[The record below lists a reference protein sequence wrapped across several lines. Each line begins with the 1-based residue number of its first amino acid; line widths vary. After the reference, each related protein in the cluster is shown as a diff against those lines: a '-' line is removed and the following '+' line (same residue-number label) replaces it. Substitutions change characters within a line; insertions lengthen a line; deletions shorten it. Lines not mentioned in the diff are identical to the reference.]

1 MIGSNAQKSCKFLAK
16 LANSYPHRPRHD
28 LGSFQSALTAASFP
42 TQMQGIN

>member
-16 LANSYPHRPRHD
+16 LANSYPHRHD